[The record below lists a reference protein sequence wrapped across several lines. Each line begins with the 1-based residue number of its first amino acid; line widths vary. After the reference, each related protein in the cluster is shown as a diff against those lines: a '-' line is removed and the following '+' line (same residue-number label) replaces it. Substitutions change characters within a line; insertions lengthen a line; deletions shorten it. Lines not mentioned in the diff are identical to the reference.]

1 MKVVL
6 AMRAVRVCARRRR
19 LVLVGVAAIGLT
31 VLLPAGASTR
41 LSYKKL
47 NDFTVGNY
55 PDSVAVGDFNGD
67 GIKDLA
73 VADSGSTL
81 NNVSVLLGTGTGS
94 FGAATNFTAGNY
106 PDSVAI
112 GDFNGDGKQDLAT
125 TNNNASGTVSVL
137 LGTGAGSFVK
147 TGTDS
152 PVGSNPWSVAVG
164 DFNGDGRQDLAV
176 ANFSS
181 ATVSVLLGNGDGTFT
196 VHSTPSAGLSPHSVA
211 VGDFDGNGKQDLAIA
226 NDISSGTVSVL
237 LGDGTGTFTPKSAPG
252 TGASP
257 VLVTVGDFNGDGK
270 QDLATANTSS
280 GTVSVLLGNG
290 DGTFVTKTDFT
301 VGSNPWSVAVGDFNG
316 DGKQD
321 LATANTSSGTVSV
334 LLGAGLGSFG
344 AKADFTVGSTPQSV
358 AVGDF
363 NGDGRQDLATANYG
377 GTVSI
382 LLNAASADPSS
393 TALSFGSAGSP
404 VPQGTVSAP
413 QTVTVANNGSAPLV
427 VLGFSVSGSNPDDFF
442 TSTDTCGGQIAP
454 DSSCTVQVRFAPQAQ
469 GSRSATLTV
478 LSNAPS
484 STPVSLAGTAGP
496 LPQGPA
502 GTNGTNGATGSRG
515 PQGIPGKIRLVTC
528 KVVTVK
534 VKGRM
539 VKRKKCT
546 TKLVSGTVSFTTA
559 SAARA
564 SLTRGGVLYATG
576 TVTKK
581 GLVLHALRR
590 VQAGRYTLTLRYRQ
604 GHKQV
609 TMRSQ
614 IKIG

>member
-257 VLVTVGDFNGDGK
+257 VLVT
-270 QDLATANTSS
+270 
-280 GTVSVLLGNG
+280 
-290 DGTFVTKTDFT
+290 
-301 VGSNPWSVAVGDFNG
+301 VGDFNG